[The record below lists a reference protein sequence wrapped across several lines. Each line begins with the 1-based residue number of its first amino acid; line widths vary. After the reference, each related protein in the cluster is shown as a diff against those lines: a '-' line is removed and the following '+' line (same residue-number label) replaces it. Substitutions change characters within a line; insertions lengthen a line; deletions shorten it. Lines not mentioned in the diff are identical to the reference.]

1 VVFLALSVFLFIWMW
16 VCAYMQGN
24 IPQVWGR
31 YEGNHGPWRHIFY
44 KYTVPGPFALMCELR
59 WLWWQ
64 VLNLQVFSFVCG
76 LASFVLKPNRRA
88 AVIVGLAAILGFL
101 FFVTHYWLVD

>member
-1 VVFLALSVFLFIWMW
+1 
-16 VCAYMQGN
+16 
-24 IPQVWGR
+24 
-31 YEGNHGPWRHIFY
+31 
-44 KYTVPGPFALMCELR
+44 MCELR

-76 LASFVLKPNRRA
+76 LVSFILKPDRRA
-88 AVIVGLAAILGFL
+88 AVVAGLAAILGFL